1 MRLGPQTAFRLLRE
15 WQGSG
20 FIEDKAEQGSGQTQP
35 LVDRH
40 ATGLLT
46 VSYDRISKLRCR
58 NSPIESVLFC
68 AER

>member
-35 LVDRH
+35 LDVHH
-40 ATGLLT
+40 ATAFIDNELDADFKIT
-46 VSYDRISKLRCR
+46 MS
-58 NSPIESVLFC
+58 
-68 AER
+68 